1 MIFASIEAGLQPGS
15 FLALFK
21 KQFGPRSI
29 ATRAILH
36 NPLHSSSAHHR
47 SHPLLVLRI
56 NARILYHR

>member
-1 MIFASIEAGLQPGS
+1 MIFASVEAGLQPGS

-29 ATRAILH
+29 VTRAILH
-36 NPLHSSSAHHR
+36 ILLRTSSAHHC